1 MRQQGTYGW
10 PTKLEG
16 GMYYTMMRFD
26 IDGNFLFIGFA
37 YHTFAFNYILP
48 PEFWEDS
55 NGNINDNSRKQEEAE
70 TS

>member
-1 MRQQGTYGW
+1 
-10 PTKLEG
+10 
-16 GMYYTMMRFD
+16 MYYTMMRFD